1 MHRSLLSVLLSAGP
15 LSLAAPAFAAPAITL
30 AEAGFAAGP
39 GADYDIAR
47 KLAIG
52 SHVDVIWCGTH
63 ENWCL
68 VDFHNKRGW
77 VPMASLTFKVPHAVS
92 MDGGGTPNSGDSG
105 PIAGP
110 GGSKAAAAEAAALAP
125 AKPHGSGGPVF
136 TPVNPGLIFKP

>member
-1 MHRSLLSVLLSAGP
+1 MRQSLLSVLLAAGL

-39 GADYDIAR
+39 GADYDIAS

-77 VPMASLTFKVPHAVS
+77 VPMASLTFKVPHAVAMS
-92 MDGGGTPNSGDSG
+92 DGGTPNTGG
-105 PIAGP
+105 GAVAGP
-110 GGSKAAAAEAAALAP
+110 GARKTSPEAAVLAP
-125 AKPHGSGGPVF
+125 EKSPGGGGPVF
-136 TPVNPGLIFKP
+136 SPVNPGLIFKP